1 MKKSFSFFKGAAFNK
16 LGFLP
21 LLMTFLFFAG
31 MQVDMKAQTQ
41 YTNAVNPNQAGLD
54 PAGVMNMLPTGP
66 FVSSGVAQDRLLNA
80 MKALKDQLAQY
91 AEGTAPYDAAYL
103 RYTYYRY
110 IVYNLEGGKGV
121 PESIVAAT
129 QMLNSDVSFHI
140 TPSQAVVE
148 RNAAINL
155 LRP

>member
-21 LLMTFLFFAG
+21 FLMTFLFFAA
-31 MQVDMKAQTQ
+31 MQVDMKAQTNV
-41 YTNAVNPNQAGLD
+41 TNASQSSQSVRSLYT
-54 PAGVMNMLPTGP
+54 VPTGS
-66 FVSSGVAQDRLLNA
+66 FVSPQVAQERILNA

-91 AEGTAPYDAAYL
+91 AEGTAPYEAAFL
-103 RYTYYRY
+103 TYKYYSY
-110 IVYNLEGGKGV
+110 IQANLEAGKGV
-121 PESIVAAT
+121 ADSIQAADSMITADLSIQVTPEEA
-129 QMLNSDVSFHI
+129 L
-140 TPSQAVVE
+140 VE

>member
-21 LLMTFLFFAG
+21 FLMTFLFFAG
-31 MQVDMKAQTQ
+31 MQVDMKAQVQ
-41 YTNAVNPNQAGLD
+41 KTNAINPAQSGMNPQREMYQLPSGSFVNS
-54 PAGVMNMLPTGP
+54 TE
-66 FVSSGVAQDRLLNA
+66 AQDRLLNA

-110 IVYNLEGGKGV
+110 ILINLEGGKGV
-121 PESIVAAT
+121 AESIVDGMK
-129 QMLNSDVSFHI
+129 MLNSDLAFHI
-140 TPSQAVVE
+140 TASQSVVE
-148 RNAAINL
+148 KNAAIAL

>member
-21 LLMTFLFFAG
+21 FLMTFLFFAG
-31 MQVDMKAQTQ
+31 MQVDMKAQAQ
-41 YTNAVNPNQAGLD
+41 KTNAINPAQNGLN
-54 PAGVMNMLPTGP
+54 PAREMYLLPAGP
-66 FVSSGVAQDRLLNA
+66 FVTVPVAQDRLYNA

-103 RYTYYRY
+103 RYIYYSY
-110 IVYNLEGGKGV
+110 IKVNLDGGKGV
-121 PESIVAAT
+121 AESIVAGIT
-129 QMLNSDVSFHI
+129 MVSTDLSLNV
-140 TPSQAVVE
+140 TPQQAVVE
-148 RNAAINL
+148 KNAAIAL